1 MSKNYDPYDIDR
13 PLLMRCSC
21 GADHTPRQHLA
32 SLESLS
38 NLSRPTIKKASQAV
52 AEEPLSNEFIEAA
65 IVKAIFPNHIV
76 RRRLLAGL
84 GANTLRAAIGSVLPL
99 AMIGLSKIATTMGPL
114 FQVVKY
120 AGVGYLIWLGIQACR
135 AASVEHQIESKPSNG
150 PWQDVG
156 LGLMVNLGHPK
167 PILFYGALLP
177 TFLDLSK
184 IGLAD
189 FGILVLIVLSVSII
203 VYSGYMLLADRARR
217 FLSSKRAIKR
227 LNQTTG
233 VMLIGSGLA
242 VASRP

>member
-1 MSKNYDPYDIDR
+1 MTITSTLAFAAAFF
-13 PLLMRCSC
+13 LL
-21 GADHTPRQHLA
+21 A
-32 SLESLS
+32 LS
-38 NLSRPTIKKASQAV
+38 PGPGLVAILSRTLGAGFRSGLMVTMGLVIGD
-52 AEEPLSNEFIEAA
+52 
-65 IVKAIFPNHIV
+65 AIF
-76 RRRLLAGL
+76 L
-84 GANTLRAAIGSVLPL
+84 GI

-120 AGVGYLIWLGIQACR
+120 IGAGYLIWLGIQACR
-135 AASVEHQIESKPSNG
+135 AASVEHPIESTSSKG

-156 LGLMVNLGHPK
+156 LGLMVTLGNPK

-189 FGILVLIVLSVSII
+189 FGILMSIVLSVSVI

-242 VASRP
+242 VASRS